1 MKENRLLVT
10 KNVRLKAKRT
20 RTRPKPRA
28 RRPNQFC
35 GIDMTKKLIGGYGWM
50 YLVIVLDWY
59 TKEIIGHCFGMQ
71 SKARD
76 WLKALNEAVNNR
88 DMNPGVKFKY

>member
-1 MKENRLLVT
+1 MKKNRLLVT
-10 KNVRLKAKRT
+10 KNVRLKEKRT

-50 YLVIVLDWY
+50 YLVMVYEGDNRSLFWNAI
-59 TKEIIGHCFGMQ
+59 K
-71 SKARD
+71 SKRLA
-76 WLKALNEAVNNR
+76 K
-88 DMNPGVKFKY
+88 GIK